1 MNNIDEEDKIFD
13 KLAKSYIFII
23 KLLSFLLILSIIG
36 NIYLTTKQIN
46 ITFSANKNTSS
57 NIEQQG

>member
-23 KLLSFLLILSIIG
+23 KLLSFLLILSIKVMHRK
-36 NIYLTTKQIN
+36 LLIN
-46 ITFSANKNTSS
+46 I
-57 NIEQQG
+57 